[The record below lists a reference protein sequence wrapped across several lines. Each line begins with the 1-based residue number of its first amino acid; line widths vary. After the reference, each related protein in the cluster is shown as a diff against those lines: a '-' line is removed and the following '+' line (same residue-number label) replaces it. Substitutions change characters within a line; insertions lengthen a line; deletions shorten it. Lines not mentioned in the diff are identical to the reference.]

1 MQLCMSFTGWMH
13 SALKILKL
21 WNITGFCK
29 IISKP
34 QIKSIGFFCD
44 FLFQNTKYEIRVSG
58 TQDLKLMA
66 TSKFGFFS
74 NFRAFFSER

>member
-1 MQLCMSFTGWMH
+1 MSFTGWMH

-21 WNITGFCK
+21 CNITGLCT

-44 FLFQNTKYEIRVSG
+44 FLFQNTKFVFRVLPE
-58 TQDLKLMA
+58 DLKLMT
-66 TSKFGFFS
+66 TSKFRFFS